1 MEQQVVNFDP
11 NLPEKVVELLSYASG
26 GGRALLTPSC
36 TAALEMS
43 ALLLD
48 IEPGDEVIMPSFTF
62 VSTASAF
69 VLRGGVPVFVDIRPD
84 TLNIDES
91 LIEQAITDRT
101 KAIVVVH
108 YAGVGCEMDAICRIA
123 EKHKLPVIEDNAHGL
138 FGKYRGKALGSFGS
152 LATLS
157 FHHTKNFSTGEGGA
171 LIVND
176 PDLMDRAE
184 IIRDKGTNRSRFLK
198 GMEEKYTWVDLG
210 SSFLMSDLLVP
221 VLEEQLCRADEI
233 QAKRKAI
240 WDRYASGL
248 GEWAEEKGVSLPF
261 VPEEC
266 EPAWH
271 LHYMQTPDHES
282 RGELLDHLNE
292 RGHRATFHYLPLDRS
307 PVGEKV
313 GRSID
318 GCPVTQSVSSRLLRL
333 PFHNG
338 LGAEEQGRIVEAVKE
353 WRR

>member
-1 MEQQVVNFDP
+1 MTGDNYRTESAVS
-11 NLPEKVVELLSYASG
+11 LLAEASG

-36 TAALEMS
+36 TAALEMT

-48 IEPGDEVIMPSFTF
+48 IAPGDEVIMPSFTF

-123 EKHKLPVIEDNAHGL
+123 EKHNLPVIEDNAHGL

-157 FHHTKNFSTGEGGA
+157 FHNTKNFSTGEGGA
-171 LIVND
+171 LIVNNKE
-176 PDLMDRAE
+176 LFERAE
-184 IIRDKGTNRSRFLK
+184 IIRDKGTNRSQFFR
-198 GMEEKYTWVDLG
+198 GMVDKYTWVELG
-210 SSFLMSDLLVP
+210 SSYLMSDLLIPSLVGQ
-221 VLEEQLCRADEI
+221 LEMAETIQSKRRAV
-233 QAKRKAI
+233 
-240 WDRYASGL
+240 WTRYFDGL
-248 GEWAEEKGVSLPF
+248 GSWAENFGASLPT
-261 VPEEC
+261 VPTEC

-271 LHYMQTPDHES
+271 LFYILLPTPEQRDA
-282 RGELLDHLNE
+282 LLGFLNE
-292 RGHRATFHYLPLDRS
+292 RDMGASFHYLPLDRS
-307 PVGEKV
+307 PKGAEV
-313 GRSID
+313 GRSLN
-318 GCPVTQSVSSRLLRL
+318 GCPQSLDVSKRLLRL
-333 PFHNG
+333 PFRTD
-338 LGAEEQGRIVEAVKE
+338 LEESEQNEIIEIILNWE
-353 WRR
+353 I